1 MNGKSNPKKPQKKIK
16 KPSNSNSTSRRR
28 VAGRRVATPKRV
40 VAFTRPKALAKRL
53 PASFPGFKTSAWADS
68 VMHPFTDR
76 GEKIPDLV
84 SGPPSVLFSTTDLN
98 NTASSLSWPTSSTT
112 QEQTFTMTDGNL
124 TIENVN
130 SINTTGQQ
138 LIVQFL
144 PCAMSPASFLL
155 SRDEMAVAFEGAAG
169 SADGAIK
176 LVTFLAGMME
186 NAADQITPVL
196 GWWMVLD
203 SEGYIRGVDL
213 LKADKLL
220 TAQESIKMLRLTKA
234 GMKVTLQQPKHA
246 TGGYVY
252 MNKGAGAFLPIYSV
266 NDADG
271 DGFTTVKIAERMTTF
286 RIGQRCYLGG
296 TSNNGGGVVGTN
308 TYATKA
314 GVVKLCSQTAGTH
327 CEPLDSGSKAHTMAS
342 YPLDSVK
349 ALEYMPFAKPEGWNF
364 NGDNRGSGS
373 AGYTGTL
380 ASLHSYVAAYGSGN
394 GAYPDDKASALQAP
408 TEVALHTLT
417 GGDAGILTEDGT
429 SGHAVG
435 YNADRMNVR
444 WCPGWM
450 VFHPTFTTST
460 SPEKI
465 IANLE
470 IETYTAWEFVPYPR
484 TFAHLARTPSII
496 GRPDARMVMPTK
508 DSLHPK
514 GLNSKAAQSGKHRI
528 GKP

>member
-1 MNGKSNPKKPQKKIK
+1 MFKNNPKKPQKKIK

-53 PASFPGFKTSAWADS
+53 PASFPGFKTSAWANS

-98 NTASSLSWPTSSTT
+98 NTASTLSWPTSATT
-112 QEQTFTMTDGNL
+112 QEQTFTMTNGNL
-124 TIENVN
+124 TVQNVD

-155 SRDEMAVAFEGAAG
+155 SREEMEVAFEGMTGA
-169 SADGAIK
+169 SNSAIK

-234 GMKVTLQQPKHA
+234 GMKVTLQQPKYA

-252 MNKGAGAFLPIYSV
+252 MNKGAGALLPIYSV

-271 DGFTTVKIAERMTTF
+271 DGVTSATPVERTTTF
-286 RIGQRCYLGG
+286 RIGQRCWLGG
-296 TSNNGGGVVGTN
+296 TAADH

-327 CEPLDSGSKAHTMAS
+327 CEALDSGSKAHTMAS

-349 ALEYMPFAKPEGWNF
+349 ALEYMPFAKPEKWNF
-364 NGDNRGSGS
+364 ESG
-373 AGYTGTL
+373 APNDWRQAEVG
-380 ASLHSYVAAYGSGN
+380 LHV
-394 GAYPDDKASALQAP
+394 
-408 TEVALHTLT
+408 LT
-417 GGDAGILTEDGT
+417 GGDAGILNDDHYPSIHNMAGK
-429 SGHAVG
+429 AVG

-508 DSLHPK
+508 DSLHQK
-514 GLNSKAAQSGKHRI
+514 GLNSKLDPRGKRSGK
-528 GKP
+528 P

>member
-1 MNGKSNPKKPQKKIK
+1 MN
-16 KPSNSNSTSRRR
+16 
-28 VAGRRVATPKRV
+28 
-40 VAFTRPKALAKRL
+40 
-53 PASFPGFKTSAWADS
+53 
-68 VMHPFTDR
+68 PFTDR

-98 NTASSLSWPTSSTT
+98 NTTSGVDWPTSAAN
-112 QEQTFTMTDGNL
+112 QQQTFTMTDGSL
-124 TIENVN
+124 TVENVN

-144 PCAMSPASFLL
+144 PCAMSPGSFLL
-155 SRDEMAVAFEGAAG
+155 NRDEMEVAFQGVTNT
-169 SADGAIK
+169 SAKVAK
-176 LVTFLAGMME
+176 SLVTFLAGMME

-203 SEGYIRGVDL
+203 SEGYIKGVDL

-234 GMKVTLQQPKHA
+234 GMKVTLQQPKYA

-271 DGFTTVKIAERMTTF
+271 DGQTSVKIEERITTF
-286 RIGQRCYLGG
+286 RKGQRCYLGG
-296 TSNNGGGVVGTN
+296 PDTQANHIN
-308 TYATKA
+308 ATKA
-314 GVVKLCSQTAGTH
+314 NIVKLCSQTAGTH
-327 CEPLDSGSKAHTMAS
+327 CEALDSGSKAHTMAS

-349 ALEYMPFAKPEGWNF
+349 ALEYMPYAKPEAWNF
-364 NGDNRGSGS
+364 NGLGTGYSSG
-373 AGYTGTL
+373 GTTFDGT
-380 ASLHSYVAAYGSGN
+380 AATVPGFVD
-394 GAYPDDKASALQAP
+394 GAEIGIHA
-408 TEVALHTLT
+408 LT
-417 GGDAGILTEDGT
+417 GGDAGILNDNHYPDMSQPPTAAVLHNMAGN
-429 SGHAVG
+429 AVG

-484 TFAHLARTPSII
+484 TFAHLARTPSVI

-508 DSLHPK
+508 DSLRNK
-514 GLNSKAAQSGKHRI
+514 GLNSKSSKNGKG
-528 GKP
+528 GKL

>member
-1 MNGKSNPKKPQKKIK
+1 MNGKSNPKKVQKKIK
-16 KPSNSNSTSRRR
+16 KPSNSNSTSRRH
-28 VAGRRVATPKRV
+28 VAGRRAATPKRV
-40 VAFTRPKALAKRL
+40 AAFTRPKALAKRL

-112 QEQTFTMTDGNL
+112 QEQTFTMTNGNL
-124 TIENVN
+124 TVENVN

-144 PCAMSPASFLL
+144 PCTMSPASFLL
-155 SRDEMAVAFEGAAG
+155 NREEMEIAFQGADVSPSNAHVGASDAADSAV
-169 SADGAIK
+169 K
-176 LVTFLAGMME
+176 LVKFLAGMME

-203 SEGYIRGVDL
+203 SEGVIRGVDL

-220 TAQESIKMLRLTKA
+220 TAEESIKMLRLTKA
-234 GMKVTLQQPKHA
+234 GMKVTLQQPKYA

-271 DGFTTVKIAERMTTF
+271 DGVTGVKVAERISTF
-286 RIGQRCYLGG
+286 RVGQKCFLGG
-296 TSNNGGGVVGTN
+296 TN
-308 TYATKA
+308 TEATKA
-314 GVVKLCSQTAGTH
+314 SVVKLCSQTAGTH
-327 CEPLDSGSKAHTMAS
+327 CEALDSGSKAHTMAS

-349 ALEYMPFAKPEGWNF
+349 ALEYMPYAKPDAWNF
-364 NGDNRGSGS
+364 NGTNHHNYD
-373 AGYTGTL
+373 GT
-380 ASLHSYVAAYGSGN
+380 AATLHSYTHAN
-394 GAYPDDKASALQAP
+394 
-408 TEVALHTLT
+408 EVGLHTIT
-417 GGDAGILTEDGT
+417 GGDAGILNDDHYPNVHNMAGN
-429 SGHAVG
+429 AIG

-470 IETYTAWEFVPYPR
+470 IETYTAWEFIPYPR

-508 DSLHPK
+508 DSLHQK
-514 GLNSKAAQSGKHRI
+514 GLNSKSAKSGRSKV
-528 GKP
+528 GNP

>member
-1 MNGKSNPKKPQKKIK
+1 MN
-16 KPSNSNSTSRRR
+16 
-28 VAGRRVATPKRV
+28 
-40 VAFTRPKALAKRL
+40 
-53 PASFPGFKTSAWADS
+53 
-68 VMHPFTDR
+68 PFTDR

-98 NTASSLSWPTSSTT
+98 NTTSGVKWPTSPAT
-112 QEQTFTMTDGNL
+112 QQQTFTMTDGNL
-124 TIENVN
+124 TVENIN

-144 PCAMSPASFLL
+144 PCTMSPGSFLL
-155 SRDEMAVAFEGAAG
+155 NRDEMEVAFTGVAGG
-169 SADGAIK
+169 SATTAK
-176 LVTFLAGMME
+176 SLVTFLAGMME

-203 SEGYIRGVDL
+203 SEGYIKGIDL

-271 DGFTTVKIAERMTTF
+271 DGQTSLKIAERITTF
-286 RIGQRCYLGG
+286 RVGQRCYLGDNGSYG
-296 TSNNGGGVVGTN
+296 TAYN

-314 GVVKLCSQTAGTH
+314 GVTKLCSQTAGTH
-327 CEPLDSGSKAHTMAS
+327 CEPLDSASKSHTMAS

-349 ALEYMPFAKPEGWNF
+349 ALEYMPFAKPDGWNF
-364 NGDNRGSGS
+364 DGSDRGNYIGTAATLSGF
-373 AGYTGTL
+373 ADGAEVG
-380 ASLHSYVAAYGSGN
+380 LHA
-394 GAYPDDKASALQAP
+394 
-408 TEVALHTLT
+408 LT
-417 GGDAGILTEDGT
+417 GADAGVLNDDHYPNAHNMEGN
-429 SGHAVG
+429 AVG
-435 YNADRMNVR
+435 YNSDRMNVR

-484 TFAHLARTPSII
+484 TFAHLARTPSVI
-496 GRPDARMVMPTK
+496 GRPDARMVLPTK
-508 DSLHPK
+508 DSLRNK
-514 GLNSKAAQSGKHRI
+514 GLNSKTGKNG
-528 GKP
+528 GKL

>member
-1 MNGKSNPKKPQKKIK
+1 MAGRTPGKKKVHPQKKIK
-16 KPSNSNSTSRRR
+16 KPSNSNSTSKRR

-40 VAFTRPKALAKRL
+40 VAFTRPKALARRL
-53 PASFPGFKTSAWADS
+53 PGSFPGFKASAWAES

-98 NTASSLSWPTSSTT
+98 NTASSLSWPTSAVN
-112 QEQTFTMTDGNL
+112 QEQTFVMDGDNL
-124 TIENVN
+124 TIQNVN
-130 SINTTGQQ
+130 AINTTGQQ
-138 LIVQFL
+138 LMVQFL
-144 PCAMSPASFLL
+144 PCAMSPASFHL
-155 SRDEMAVAFEGAAG
+155 SRAEMEVAFAGATG
-169 SADGAIK
+169 SSASAVK
-176 LVTFLAGMME
+176 LVTFLASMME

-234 GMKVTLQQPKHA
+234 GVKVTLQQPKYA

-252 MNKGAGAFLPIYSV
+252 MNKGAGAFFPIFSV
-266 NDADG
+266 NDLDG
-271 DGFTTVKIAERMTTF
+271 DGVTASRILERITTF

-296 TSNNGGGVVGTN
+296 SSSNTF
-308 TYATKA
+308 ATKA
-314 GVVKLCSQTAGTH
+314 NVVKLASQTAGTH
-327 CEPLDSGSKAHTMAS
+327 CEALDSGSKAHTIAS

-349 ALEYMPFAKPEGWNF
+349 ALEYMPFSSPEGWNF
-364 NGDNRGSGS
+364 DGADSGN
-373 AGYTGTL
+373 YHGTV
-380 ASLHSYVAAYGSGN
+380 ASLQTHSQHYMPSGVTH
-394 GAYPDDKASALQAP
+394 PH
-408 TEVALHTLT
+408 EVGLDALT
-417 GGDAGILTEDGT
+417 GGDTGILDNEHMSDN
-429 SGHAVG
+429 AIG
-435 YNADRMNVR
+435 YNADRMQVR

-470 IETYTAWEFVPYPR
+470 IETYTAWEFIPYPR
-484 TFAHLARTPSII
+484 TFAHLARTPSTI

-508 DSLHPK
+508 DSLDKK
-514 GLNSKAAQSGKHRI
+514 GLNSKPAANGKNKGGGRR
-528 GKP
+528 

>member
-1 MNGKSNPKKPQKKIK
+1 MN
-16 KPSNSNSTSRRR
+16 
-28 VAGRRVATPKRV
+28 
-40 VAFTRPKALAKRL
+40 
-53 PASFPGFKTSAWADS
+53 
-68 VMHPFTDR
+68 PFTDR

-98 NTASSLSWPTSSTT
+98 NTTSGVSWPTSSAN
-112 QEQTFTMTDGNL
+112 QQQTFTMTDGNL
-124 TIENVN
+124 TVENVN

-144 PCAMSPASFLL
+144 PCTMSPASFLL
-155 SRDEMAVAFEGAAG
+155 NRDEMEVAFEGVAGTSAIAAK
-169 SADGAIK
+169 S

-203 SEGYIRGVDL
+203 SEGYIKGVDL

-220 TAQESIKMLRLTKA
+220 TAQDSIKMLRLTKA
-234 GMKVTLQQPKHA
+234 GIKVTLQQPKYA

-271 DGFTTVKIAERMTTF
+271 DGVTSVKIAERITTF
-286 RIGQRCYLGG
+286 RVGQKCYLGG
-296 TSNNGGGVVGTN
+296 TN
-308 TYATKA
+308 TQATKA

-327 CEPLDSGSKAHTMAS
+327 CEALHSGSKAHTMAS

-349 ALEYMPFAKPEGWNF
+349 ALEYMPYAKPDGW
-364 NGDNRGSGS
+364 DI
-373 AGYTGTL
+373 
-380 ASLHSYVAAYGSGN
+380 N
-394 GAYPDDKASALQAP
+394 GANRTTYVGTAASIP
-408 TEVALHTLT
+408 GYVDGTEVGLHTLT
-417 GGDAGILTEDGT
+417 GADAGILNDDHYPNVLNMAGN
-429 SGHAVG
+429 AVG

-484 TFAHLARTPSII
+484 TFAHLARTPSIM
-496 GRPDARMVMPTK
+496 GRPDARMVFPTK
-508 DSLHPK
+508 DSLRDK
-514 GLNSKAAQSGKHRI
+514 GLNSKHGKNGV

>member
-1 MNGKSNPKKPQKKIK
+1 MAGRTPGKKKVHPQKKIK
-16 KPSNSNSTSRRR
+16 KPSNSNSISRRR
-28 VAGRRVATPKRV
+28 VAGRRAATPKRV
-40 VAFTRPKALAKRL
+40 AAFTRPKALARRL
-53 PASFPGFKTSAWADS
+53 PGSFPAFKASAWAET

-84 SGPPSVLFSTTDLN
+84 SGPPSVLFCTTDLN
-98 NTASSLSWPTSSTT
+98 NTASSLSWPKNSAN
-112 QEQTFTMTDGNL
+112 QEQTFTMTDGSL
-124 TIENVN
+124 TVQNVD

-144 PCAMSPASFLL
+144 PCVMSPASFHLN
-155 SRDEMAVAFEGAAG
+155 REEMEVAFAG
-169 SADGAIK
+169 STGSATTAIK
-176 LVTFLAGMME
+176 LVTFLASMME

-203 SEGYIRGVDL
+203 SEGVIRGVDL

-220 TAQESIKMLRLTKA
+220 TAGESIKMLRLTKA
-234 GMKVTLQQPKHA
+234 GMKVTLQQPKFA

-252 MNKGAGAFLPIYSV
+252 MNKGAGAFLPIFSV

-271 DGFTTVKIAERMTTF
+271 DGVTATKILERMTTF
-286 RIGQRCYLGG
+286 RIGQRCSLGG
-296 TSNNGGGVVGTN
+296 VGSSNQF
-308 TYATKA
+308 ATKA
-314 GVVKLCSQTAGTH
+314 NVVKLCSQTAGTH
-327 CEPLDSGSKAHTMAS
+327 CEPLDSGTKAHTIAS

-349 ALEYMPFAKPEGWNF
+349 ALEYMPFSSPEGWNF
-364 NGDNRGSGS
+364 DGTDVGTNSVT
-373 AGYTGTL
+373 AYTGTL
-380 ASLHSYVAAYGSGN
+380 TSLHQYSQQYGAGGTANPWSSPPNAYYTN
-394 GAYPDDKASALQAP
+394 TKPY
-408 TEVALHTLT
+408 EVALDTLT
-417 GGDAGILTEDGT
+417 GGDTGVLDNDHMSDNAI
-429 SGHAVG
+429 G

-470 IETYTAWEFVPYPR
+470 IETYTAWEFIPYPR
-484 TFAHLARTPSII
+484 TFAHLARTPSKM

-508 DSLHPK
+508 DSLLAK
-514 GLNSKAAQSGKHRI
+514 GLNNKPNGKRGG